1 MDRDQYDRINNSYK
15 KTLVFHL
22 GLDAGFFSEYCN
34 MLYAI
39 SYCLLHRVRFTV
51 YCKDA
56 NFGKERGWQDY
67 FQPFFPEVFDDFHH
81 TMNYRFSEEKIT
93 TSLRHFF
100 GSIKKSLLNRDF
112 SSYRPYYLLHDSK
125 TVKSIK
131 KKYHFDYFTQD
142 IWNDFNHYMK
152 SNEKVICPFTNAEI
166 SSLSFYNLL
175 DSAIWKYNNTVREE
189 LNIRL
194 DPFQEDKF
202 VGIHI
207 RRGDKITE
215 AKYSALESYMDCV
228 KEHSSLKRVFV
239 ATDDYTTYKDLCAQY
254 PDYDFFTFARP
265 ENSGYQQGAFNRLD
279 GVTRY
284 NNTLDLFADIEMLT
298 KADSFIGTFTSN
310 VGQFMIIHRNGNNC
324 YMIDYDFHTL

>member
-1 MDRDQYDRINNSYK
+1 MDRDQYGRINNSYK
-15 KTLVFHL
+15 ITLVFHL

-81 TMNYRFSEEKIT
+81 TMNYRFSEKKIT

-142 IWNDFNHYMK
+142 IWNDFNHYM
-152 SNEKVICPFTNAEI
+152 SRT
-166 SSLSFYNLL
+166 
-175 DSAIWKYNNTVREE
+175 
-189 LNIRL
+189 
-194 DPFQEDKF
+194 
-202 VGIHI
+202 
-207 RRGDKITE
+207 
-215 AKYSALESYMDCV
+215 
-228 KEHSSLKRVFV
+228 KR
-239 ATDDYTTYKDLCAQY
+239 
-254 PDYDFFTFARP
+254 
-265 ENSGYQQGAFNRLD
+265 
-279 GVTRY
+279 
-284 NNTLDLFADIEMLT
+284 
-298 KADSFIGTFTSN
+298 
-310 VGQFMIIHRNGNNC
+310 
-324 YMIDYDFHTL
+324 